1 MSVFTIRV
9 QRTTVLPAG
18 RKQPLTI
25 PFAKRVWEIHEI
37 DPVTGA
43 AEYYGF
49 TLTQEAAM
57 RVVSDVL
64 RARLRRVGAAAFAAL
79 SCSGYIEWRSKAV
92 YPTSGQPN
100 LHLPV
105 SRRDPDTWELV
116 EVPC

>member
-9 QRTTVLPAG
+9 QRVTVLPAG

-25 PFAKRVWEIHEI
+25 PFAKRVWEICEV

-64 RARLRRVGAAAFAAL
+64 RARLRRATLKGFVDLINGGSTA
-79 SCSGYIEWRSKAV
+79 WRARIV
-92 YPTSGQPN
+92 HRAPDAPR
-100 LHLPV
+100 HRI
-105 SRRDPDTWELV
+105 SRHDPDTGELV

>member
-9 QRTTVLPAG
+9 QRVTVLPAG

-37 DPVTGA
+37 DPATGA

-49 TLTQEAAM
+49 TLTQETAM

-64 RARLRRVGAAAFAAL
+64 RARLRRATLRGFVDLINNGGSTA
-79 SCSGYIEWRSKAV
+79 WRARIV
-92 YPTSGQPN
+92 HHAPDAPR
-100 LHLPV
+100 LHI
-105 SRRDPDTWELV
+105 SRRDPDTGDLV